1 MKMKKIATEILCQ
14 ALLFVAAIGMVLS
27 IRFLAG
33 EHHENFVIAI
43 EVFAFYFILRL
54 SDQILDIRDRK

>member
-1 MKMKKIATEILCQ
+1 MKKIATEILCQ
-14 ALLFVAAIGMVLS
+14 VILFVAAIGMVLS

-43 EVFAFYFILRL
+43 GVFAFYFILRL